1 MKSNMQLHLTKESR
15 IADVQQQFNK
25 CYPYLKM
32 EFTAQHIHVGA
43 THVKRSL
50 IPSDTLLRSVTHIEF
65 PCQINIDRSM
75 TVASLES
82 YFEQKTGLHVQVFRS
97 SGSLWLITTAT
108 DQWSLEKQNR
118 EGEELSQKPDERI
131 EPLDIHE
138 QE

>member
-1 MKSNMQLHLTKESR
+1 MKSTMHLHLTKDSR
-15 IADVQQQFNK
+15 IADIQQQFNV
-25 CYPYLKM
+25 CYPYLKLQ
-32 EFTAQHIHVGA
+32 FSAQHIHVGA

-50 IPSDTLLRSVTHIEF
+50 IPSDTLLRSITHMEF
-65 PCQINIDRSM
+65 PCQIDIDQSM
-75 TVASLES
+75 TVARLERC
-82 YFEQKTGLHVQVFRS
+82 FEQKTGLHVQVFRS

-118 EGEELSQKPDERI
+118 EGEELSQKPNEEI

>member
-1 MKSNMQLHLTKESR
+1 MKSTMHLHLTKDSR
-15 IADVQQQFNK
+15 IADIQQQFNV
-25 CYPYLKM
+25 CYPYLKLQ
-32 EFTAQHIHVGA
+32 FSAQHIHVGA

-50 IPSDTLLRSVTHIEF
+50 IPSDTLLRSITHMEF
-65 PCQINIDRSM
+65 PCQIDIDQSM
-75 TVASLES
+75 TVARLERC
-82 YFEQKTGLHVQVFRS
+82 FEQKTGLHVQVFRS

-118 EGEELSQKPDERI
+118 ECEELSQKPNEEI